1 MTCSSP
7 CAIQARDWPPPLSRS
22 LQGLPHDQAQC
33 PGTRAVDLSLD
44 HRRARRTIV
53 GERQFAPGR
62 GLSIHVAHQTRR
74 FSAPMM
80 CRRAPA
86 CSDPRR
92 PLCGRKPRSS
102 HRVSKGSC
110 WRAAKARRSLGS
122 PRLLKSASSR
132 FPPFLEAERDLH
144 PFVEMR
150 WLTLGIK
157 TLSRKVL
164 ARTPRELRAAGR
176 TDDDNSS
183 TRRGGQCR
191 FRRASTEARP
201 GPRRVFL
208 HLRDLVYLHREAAS
222 ANTIAFVRTLEA
234 AVIAEKA
241 AREKRLADARE
252 RARREADRQK
262 EA

>member
-62 GLSIHVAHQTRR
+62 GFSIHVAHQTRR

-132 FPPFLEAERDLH
+132 FPPFNLERQQRAESAPCLIVFPSD
-144 PFVEMR
+144 PA
-150 WLTLGIK
+150 G
-157 TLSRKVL
+157 SG
-164 ARTPRELRAAGR
+164 AAGR
-176 TDDDNSS
+176 RDSCHSISS
-183 TRRGGQCR
+183 
-191 FRRASTEARP
+191 A
-201 GPRRVFL
+201 
-208 HLRDLVYLHREAAS
+208 
-222 ANTIAFVRTLEA
+222 
-234 AVIAEKA
+234 K
-241 AREKRLADARE
+241 
-252 RARREADRQK
+252 
-262 EA
+262 